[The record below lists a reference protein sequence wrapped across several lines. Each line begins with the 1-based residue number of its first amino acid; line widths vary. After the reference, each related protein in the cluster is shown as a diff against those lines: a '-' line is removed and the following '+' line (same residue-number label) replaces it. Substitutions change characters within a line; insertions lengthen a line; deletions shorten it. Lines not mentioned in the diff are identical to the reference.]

1 MAHPYELHVD
11 VVAPCLCCRAPREF
25 RFASASDQ
33 VVCAACVNHLG
44 EAKSQR
50 RDADHVTMW
59 EALYADAQRLSTSA
73 ATDAAAA
80 AERDAATIAELR
92 SQASGLTAVVAGEF
106 AGADAPGVRELLETD
121 VVRRAERNTELANR
135 RTDRLMA
142 ALSRIDRLHHD
153 DTAKPGYCSCGRATA
168 ACPESI
174 AIDSQRQAVRDWEAR
189 NVTLLQRGER
199 HALDDTHPLV
209 VAARGASR
217 EADRRGRPT
226 RR

>member
-1 MAHPYELHVD
+1 MAHPYELHID
-11 VVAPCLCCRAPREF
+11 VVAPCLCCRAPRTF

-33 VVCAACVNHLG
+33 VVCAACANHLG
-44 EAKSQR
+44 EAKAQR
-50 RDADHVTMW
+50 RDADHVVMW
-59 EALYADAQRLSTSA
+59 EQLYDAARQSATSA
-73 ATDAAAA
+73 AADAASA

-92 SQASGLTAVVAGEF
+92 SQATGLTAVVAGEF
-106 AGADAPGVRELLETD
+106 SGADAPGVRELLETD

-153 DTAKPGYCSCGRATA
+153 DTGRPGYCSCGRTTAT
-168 ACPESI
+168 CPESL

-189 NVTLLQRGER
+189 NVALLQRGER

-209 VAARGASR
+209 SASKQNRAAPR
-217 EADRRGRPT
+217 DRAP

>member
-1 MAHPYELHVD
+1 VAHPYELHTA

-44 EAKSQR
+44 EAKAQR
-50 RDADHVTMW
+50 RDTDHVTMW
-59 EALYADAQRLSTSA
+59 EALHTEVVRE
-73 ATDAAAA
+73 AAAA
-80 AERDAATIAELR
+80 AADAASVAERDAATIAELR

-135 RTDRLMA
+135 RTDRLMS
-142 ALSRIDRLHHD
+142 ALWRIDRLHHD
-153 DTAKPGYCSCGRATA
+153 DASKPGFCSCGRSTA
-168 ACPESI
+168 ACQESL
-174 AIDSQRQAVRDWEAR
+174 AIDSQRQAVRDWEAK
-189 NVTLLQRGER
+189 NVALLQRGER
-199 HALDDTHPLV
+199 HALDATHPLV
-209 VAARGASR
+209 VAAAGPPRR
-217 EADRRGRPT
+217 ERPT